1 MIGPAETCQTDLSL
15 QAWKTLEDRL
25 RPFIARRVS
34 RQADVDD
41 ILQDVFVRV
50 LRGLP
55 TLRNRERFGPWVYQ
69 IARSTIIDHY
79 RASGRAPRLVDDIE
93 ARMDAETDRETDEN
107 PVASEVAEYAR
118 IFLDL
123 LPSPYREALTLTE
136 LEGLTQKEAA
146 EQLGISHSGMKSRV
160 QRGRE
165 KLRAE
170 LEQCC
175 KITLDARQRVTECE
189 ARNPTIPHGCCS

>member
-1 MIGPAETCQTDLSL
+1 MIGPAETCQTDLS
-15 QAWKTLEDRL
+15 QHTWQTLESKL
-25 RPFIARRVS
+25 RPFIARRV
-34 RQADVDD
+34 RHQADVDD

-79 RASGRAPRLVDDIE
+79 RASGRAPTRVTELELE
-93 ARMDAETDRETDEN
+93 AELEEPEN

-165 KLRAE
+165 KLRTE

-189 ARNPTIPHGCCS
+189 ARHPGATVNCCK